1 MQRIVER
8 RLPDG
13 NIRRVL
19 PFHMSMEGLETAI
32 ICRDDEDYDALVKIL
47 CVTAKRKNVIVVI
60 YAVVSNHCHAGL
72 LAVSQTAADDYSQE
86 VKRIYSMWFTHKY
99 GENNVLH
106 GVDMK
111 AIYLDSDSYVR
122 SALAYIPRNA
132 IDNGCNANEYEW
144 SGYRAMFSQAG
155 RMNGLAVKLLS
166 KREREKVMHTGDDLT
181 DTEWLLDDK
190 NRLIPA
196 SWCDTAYLEQAFENE
211 STFFMRAIG
220 SQNSAEMHQKL
231 VENPRERLP
240 DSEFYKHVN
249 SLSNKWFR
257 TGIATVPTESKLRL
271 VPYVYRTMRT
281 SIPQMARAFGLDRDK
296 VAAAIGRKS
305 RAEGK

>member
-1 MQRIVER
+1 MQRVVER
-8 RLPDG
+8 LMPDG
-13 NIRRVL
+13 SIRRVQ

-72 LAVSQTAADDYSQE
+72 LAVSQTSADEYGQE
-86 VKRIYSMWFTHKY
+86 VKRIYSMWLSHKY

-106 GVDMK
+106 RVDMK
-111 AIYLDSDSYVR
+111 AILLDSDSYVR
-122 SALAYIPRNA
+122 NALAYIPRNA
-132 IDNGCNANEYEW
+132 IDNGCNVNEYEW
-144 SGYRAMFSQAG
+144 SGYRAMFSSASIVD
-155 RMNGLAVKLLS
+155 GLAVKLMT
-166 KREREKVMHTGDDLT
+166 KREREKVMHTGDNLT

-196 SWCDTAYLEQAFENE
+196 SWCDTAYLEQAFEND
-211 STFFMRAIG
+211 SAYFMRAIG

-240 DSEFYKHVN
+240 DSEFYKYVN
-249 SLSNKWFR
+249 NLSDRWFHS
-257 TGIATVPTESKLRL
+257 GISTVPTESKLRL
-271 VPYVYRTMRT
+271 VPYVYRTMKT
-281 SIPQMARAFGLDRDK
+281 SVPQLARAFGLDREK
-296 VAAAIGRKS
+296 VAGAIGKKIN
-305 RAEGK
+305 GG